1 MSGGRR
7 DDLIRTLRQK
17 QQFLIDTLHE
27 IRTPLENIRALA
39 EIAHGTAGA
48 AARPA
53 PGDHVGLIRASA
65 EQLGRLVDDL
75 LQIERLETGEILYEF
90 VHFRV
95 EDLILEIAPLAGAL
109 LEGKPGIRFE
119 CAVSPDLPPV
129 HGDLRKIRQVLLNFL
144 GNAIRYTRKGRIA
157 ITARPADALVRI
169 DVSDTGVGIAEDE
182 KQIVWE
188 QFRRAGGQISPVLE
202 GTGLGLSI
210 NKKIIEAHRGEIGL
224 ESRLGE
230 GSTFWFTLPTCGSGL
245 LPAMKRVSPDGRKL
259 AEEVTYELPADRAA
273 RLTVL
278 EAYSDAE
285 GIAPPEQ
292 PRPVKRA
299 ARFRRRAAG
308 HGEAVLVVDDSPVSA
323 GILRELLRDSRYR
336 FLHAPDGPTAL
347 GILEQDRPD
356 LVITE
361 LWLPGMSGFDLVE
374 TVRKRES
381 TRLVP
386 IILLTARRDPEDIAY
401 GLNLGADDYVRKPF
415 DRGELLARIGVL
427 LRLKRA
433 REDLLLLNRR
443 LEEKVRERSAE
454 LEKAR
459 ERLFLSEKLGSL
471 GRLAA
476 GVAHEMNNP
485 LSWACANLGMVME
498 RLAAAD
504 VKRRAARVRPI
515 VNGAVGEGTRVSIEE
530 TFLSDLEETRVF
542 ARDVA
547 DYREEAAR
555 LSSAER
561 RARFLVF
568 LDYLEDAAGQRAG
581 GGRDLLAP
589 AIRLLASA
597 EDGLNRVRD
606 IVRDL
611 SAFSHPGREPPGPVD
626 VAESVRRV
634 LSILTPAIRER
645 DIRIVT
651 NLRLR
656 RPALAV
662 SGRLDQVVMNLLT
675 NAVHASPPG
684 GTIGIRARREG
695 DRACL
700 TIEDQGP
707 GIPEKIRS
715 RVFDP
720 FFTTKPV
727 GEGTGLGLAICYRI
741 VEGLRG
747 EITFRSRAGQG
758 TTFLVRLPLAE
769 EKKEART

>member
-1 MSGGRR
+1 MTGGRH
-7 DDLIRTLRQK
+7 DELIRTLRQK
-17 QQFLIDTLHE
+17 QQFIIDTLHE
-27 IRTPLENIRALA
+27 IRTPVENIRALA
-39 EIAHGTAGA
+39 EIAHEAGTDAGR
-48 AARPA
+48 AAR
-53 PGDHVGLIRASA
+53 GGQLGLIRASA
-65 EQLGRLVDDL
+65 EQLRRLVDDL
-75 LQIERLETGEILYEF
+75 LQIERLEAGEILYEF
-90 VHFRV
+90 VHFRIA
-95 EDLILEIAPLAGAL
+95 DLIAELAPLAEAL
-109 LEGKPGIRFE
+109 LAGKPGVRFE
-119 CAVSPDLPPV
+119 CAVGADLPAV

-157 ITARPADALVRI
+157 ITARQAGSAVRI

-188 QFRRAGGQISPVLE
+188 QFRRVGGQVSPVLE
-202 GTGLGLSI
+202 GSGLGLSF
-210 NKKIIEAHRGEIGL
+210 NKKIVEAHRGEIGL
-224 ESRLGE
+224 ESCLGE
-230 GSTFWFTLPTCGSGL
+230 GSTFWFTLPTCESGL

-259 AEEVTYELPADRAA
+259 SVEVTYDPPADRAS

-299 ARFRRRAAG
+299 ARFRRRATG
-308 HGEAVLVVDDSPVSA
+308 HGETVLVVDDSPVSA
-323 GILRELLRDSRYR
+323 EILRELLRGSRYR
-336 FLHAPDGPTAL
+336 FLHAPDGPAAL
-347 GILEQDRPD
+347 GLLDRDHPD

-374 TVRKRES
+374 RIRKREP
-381 TRLVP
+381 TRLIP

-427 LRLKRA
+427 LRLRRA
-433 REDLLLLNRR
+433 REDLLVLNRT

-504 VKRRAARVRPI
+504 AKRRAARIRPI
-515 VNGAVGEGTRVSIEE
+515 VTGAVGEGARVSIEE
-530 TFLSDLEETRVF
+530 AFLSDLEESRIF

-547 DYREEAAR
+547 DYREEAAH
-555 LSSAER
+555 LSQAER
-561 RARFLVF
+561 HSRFLTF
-568 LDYLEDAAGQRAG
+568 LDYLEDAAAQRPG
-581 GGRDLLAP
+581 GGPDPLTP
-589 AIRLLASA
+589 SIRLLASA

-611 SAFSHPGREPPGPVD
+611 SSFSHPGREPPGPVD
-626 VAESVRRV
+626 ASESVRRV
-634 LSILTPAIRER
+634 LSILGPAIRER
-645 DIRIVT
+645 DVRIVT
-651 NLRLR
+651 GLRLR
-656 RPALAV
+656 RPVLAV
-662 SGRLDQVVMNLLT
+662 SGRLDQVLMNLLT
-675 NAVHASPPG
+675 NAIQASSPG
-684 GTIGIRARREG
+684 GEVAVRTRREG

-700 TIEDQGP
+700 TIEDHGP
-707 GIPEKIRS
+707 GIPEEIRS
-715 RVFDP
+715 RIFDP

-747 EITFRSRAGQG
+747 EIAFRSRAGRG
-758 TTFLVRLPLAE
+758 TTFLLRLPLAE
-769 EKKEART
+769 QKKEVRE